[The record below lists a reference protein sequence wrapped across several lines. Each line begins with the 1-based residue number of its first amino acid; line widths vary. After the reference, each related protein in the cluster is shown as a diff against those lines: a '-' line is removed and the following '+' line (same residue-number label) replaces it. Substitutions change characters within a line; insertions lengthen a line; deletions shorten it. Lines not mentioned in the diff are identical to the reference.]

1 MEMSITRA
9 LAELKMLD
17 TRINRAINS
26 GVYIAGAK
34 KSSKKINGVFTRE
47 DFDKRAKAD
56 YQSAIDLMKRRKI
69 IKSKVVESNAK
80 TMVEVNGVEMS
91 RADAIERKDSIM
103 YERELLT
110 ELERQY
116 SSILASVRRENEK
129 VDANLQKLLE
139 SSMGKEG
146 KQKASEDDINAIA
159 KPFKEQNEYEV
170 INPLEL
176 QNLIKQL
183 RDDIEGFETEVDY
196 VLSTSNALTIIEI
209 PD

>member
-17 TRINRAINS
+17 SKINRAINS
-26 GVYIAGAK
+26 GVFIAGAK
-34 KSSKKINGVFTRE
+34 KSSKKINSIYTRE

-56 YQSAIDLMKRRKI
+56 YQSVTDLIKRRKL
-69 IKSKVVESNAK
+69 IKSKIVESNAQTIVK
-80 TMVEVNGVEMS
+80 VNGIEMS

-103 YERELLT
+103 YEKELLS
-110 ELERQY
+110 ELEKQY
-116 SSILASVRRENEK
+116 SSVLVNVRKENEK

-139 SSMGKEG
+139 TSMGKEG
-146 KQKASEDDINAIA
+146 KQKATEDDINAIA

-170 INPLEL
+170 VNPLEL

-183 RDDIEGFETEVDY
+183 RDDIEGFTMEIDF
-196 VLSTSNALTIIEI
+196 VLSTSNALTMIEI